1 MLTTYKFFKFSVLKG
16 TKQEF
21 PIAELMY
28 FTSHTPFFINQLQAN
43 ISSETCVTSLY
54 GQSYFVSQNVKF
66 LLCSILFHHQVM
78 SAICSFA
85 FLWRGNIFFS
95 FIHNKYLKVM

>member
-1 MLTTYKFFKFSVLKG
+1 MLTTCKFFKFSLLQG

-28 FTSHTPFFINQLQAN
+28 FTSYTPVFINRMQAN

-54 GQSYFVSQNVKF
+54 GQP
-66 LLCSILFHHQVM
+66 
-78 SAICSFA
+78 
-85 FLWRGNIFFS
+85 
-95 FIHNKYLKVM
+95 